1 MPDCGNS
8 EHTSKLGTSPRS
20 LVAAGGCAVYNDI
33 GTEVVISHQ
42 AYYEQ
47 DGAVTD
53 MVVMG
58 TVYQGSQAHPERE
71 PQNPALDRCNLASCR
86 KRTGKPGMITL

>member
-1 MPDCGNS
+1 M
-8 EHTSKLGTSPRS
+8 
-20 LVAAGGCAVYNDI
+20 YNDI

-58 TVYQGSQAHPERE
+58 TVHQHREVRRILSGNPKIQPWIDAISQVVENAPESQE
-71 PQNPALDRCNLASCR
+71 
-86 KRTGKPGMITL
+86 